1 MAKLPRAQLVDTS
14 VAGHIE
20 FGGGINITGVVT
32 ATGFEG
38 NTTGT
43 ATNLTGSPNVVGAIV
58 TATTYRGSGSGIT
71 GLAGTSYIGQ
81 TTSFTS
87 AATYTIDLSKGNVV
101 HIEDGGF
108 NGTATV
114 GFSNT
119 TTGSGEVRIVRKPIC
134 ASCNCEIYLN
144 WPSNITWEGNGQKP
158 DSIFNPRCNNLQEI
172 TLLTTDS
179 GASWYGSETVR
190 SNPSTSNVWAWGW
203 QYQNGVWGDGGY
215 NTVCCHCG
223 KVSSPVSIGASWMSG
238 CNPYS
243 DFKDI
248 QFGNYYALGLKND
261 GTLWSWGMNWSGG
274 FGTNEDG
281 NCTRSSPVQIGIDND
296 WRSLGNTNA
305 GVAGVAGAIKQDGTM
320 WVWGD
325 NGSGNIGNNTTCSY
339 SIPIQVC
346 HCQGYK
352 WKCLSFSSD
361 GALAIDDNQFLWGFG
376 RNYQAQRSAGQLG
389 TSINNKSAPA
399 KVCAASCKWTAITMM
414 QSGSMGVQSDGT
426 LWAWG
431 CGAYGQL
438 GLSQWTGGGAGFPCS
453 PRQVGTDTDWKCVWG
468 GEYNGAGLRGNQL
481 YMWGSGSYGNLGNN
495 STIQRS
501 SPVAALGNFHCNLR
515 CVHFAADAVGAVD
528 CCGRLWVWGLNQDGK
543 LGINCHCTN
552 KNYSSPIQI
561 MCDKKFGAITGGM
574 CQFTAISITC

>member
-20 FGGGINITGVVT
+20 FGGGINITGVAT

-119 TTGSGEVRIVRKPIC
+119 TTGSGEVRIIRKPIC
-134 ASCNCEIYLN
+134 ARCNCEIYLN

-203 QYQNGVWGDGGY
+203 QYQNGVWGSGGY
-215 NTVCCHCG
+215 NYTCCNCD

-238 CNPYS
+238 GNPYS

-248 QFGNYYALGLKND
+248 QFGNYYALGLKQN
-261 GTLWSWGMNWSGG
+261 GTLWSWGMSQNGVL
-274 FGTNEDG
+274 GTNVPSS
-281 NCTRSSPVQIGIDND
+281 CSRSSPVQIGIDSD
-296 WRSLGNTNA
+296 WQSLGNTNA
-305 GVAGVAGAIKQDGTM
+305 GVAGVAGAIKENGTM
-320 WVWGD
+320 WIWGD

-339 SIPIQVC
+339 SIPIQIC
-346 HCQGYK
+346 HCLTYK

-361 GALAIDDNQFLWGFG
+361 GALAMDCDDILWGFG
-376 RNYQAQRSAGQLG
+376 RNWQAQRSAGQLG

-399 KVCAASCKWTAITMM
+399 KVCASSFKWKAITMM
-414 QSGSMGVQSDGT
+414 QSGSMGVKCDGT

-438 GLSQWTGGGAGFPCS
+438 AIDCKSGGQAGFPCS
-453 PRQVGTDTDWKCVWG
+453 PRQVGSDTDWQCVWG

-481 YMWGSGSYGNLGNN
+481 YMWGSGSYGNLGDN
-495 STIQRS
+495 TITTRS
-501 SPVAALGNFHCNLR
+501 SPVATLGNFHCNLR
-515 CVHFAADAVGAVD
+515 CVHFAADTVGAVD
-528 CCGRLWVWGLNQDGK
+528 CCGRLWVWGANQDGK
-543 LGINCHCTN
+543 LGMNCHCTN
-552 KNYSSPIQI
+552 KIYSSPVQI